1 MKLINRAITS
11 EELGLVLGA
20 NPVVVRRIMALLK
33 RVGYVNSEKG
43 HHGGW
48 RLSTELSE
56 ITLFDI
62 YNLLGEKTLF
72 TIALSDEYQNC
83 LIEKAVNTALAD
95 SMQEAEKVL
104 FERFREVDIESLLPP
119 ISNG

>member
-1 MKLINRAITS
+1 
-11 EELGLVLGA
+11 
-20 NPVVVRRIMALLK
+20 MALLK